1 MTTTVSQPFSNV
13 QLELLKVFSHQVDD
27 LTLLELRQML
37 AHFFAQRAIAAA
49 NVAWDKNDWTD
60 TDVDRLLT
68 TKLRR
73 RVC

>member
-1 MTTTVSQPFSNV
+1 MTATIPQPFTNV

-27 LTLLELRQML
+27 FALVELRQLL
-37 AHFFAQRAIAAA
+37 AQFFAQRAIAAA
-49 NVAWDKNDWTD
+49 NMTWDNNNWTD

-73 RVC
+73 RT